1 MRVKEGKKLSS
12 NFNLIPFKINRI
24 LKSLDIMNLIAF
36 SISTK
41 NNVKKTK
48 EVQKIIHKYNLF
60 DICLMRSPSK

>member
-1 MRVKEGKKLSS
+1 LT
-12 NFNLIPFKINRI
+12 
-24 LKSLDIMNLIAF
+24 
-36 SISTK
+36 ISTK